1 MTKIVLK
8 NVRLASYPHLFEPN
22 TGPEGKDKPA
32 WDCKGIIAAND
43 PQIAAL
49 NKVIE
54 EVAKT
59 KWKGEAAEVL
69 AELRAKDRV
78 CLRDGKTMAKQEGFA
93 GNMFVACR
101 NPDSAPDVRGLD
113 KDPTTGKPIKLTKAS
128 GKPYGGCFVNLVLDI
143 WPQSNKFG
151 KRVNAKLLG
160 IQYVKDGDAF
170 GPGAPAS
177 DDDFD
182 LADGAQA
189 SDNVEDDLV

>member
-59 KWKGEAAEVL
+59 KWKGEAAEIL
-69 AELRAKDRV
+69 ADLRAKDRV

-93 GNMFVACR
+93 GNMFVSCR
-101 NPDSAPDVRGLD
+101 NPDSPPDVRDTD
-113 KDPTTGKPIKLTKAS
+113 KTVKLTKAS
-128 GKPYGGCFVNLVLDI
+128 GKPYGGCFVNLVLDV

-151 KRVNAKLLG
+151 KRINAKLLG
-160 IQYVKDGDAF
+160 VQYVKEGDAF

-182 LADGAQA
+182 DLSSGAQA
-189 SDNVEDDLV
+189 SDSVEDDLV